1 MENLR
6 AIGLMVAAMATFA
19 ASDLFIIYAS
29 RTLSIAEIMFFM
41 GVFGSLVFAGLTK
54 AAGLPVFS
62 RLFFHPMVILRNG
75 AEILGSICMIT
86 ALTLAP
92 LSLVSSITQ
101 AMPLVVTAGAA
112 LFLGEKVGPR
122 RWIAVMIGLAGVL
135 LILRP
140 GAGGDGGTNL
150 SLGALIAVG
159 ATLGLG
165 GRDVITRLAPKE
177 ISTLQLATYAFFML
191 VPIGA
196 VLLALG
202 PARPSRT
209 LLELGWLVCA
219 AGTAAMGYYAITAAM
234 RIGEISA
241 VSPFRY
247 SRLIFAL
254 MLALV
259 FLGERPDA
267 ITLIGAVIII
277 ASGLFV
283 LLRTR
288 QIYRPQASVS
298 PSPKSG

>member
-19 ASDLFIIYAS
+19 ASDLFIIFAS

-62 RLFFHPMVILRNG
+62 QLFFHPMVMLRNG
-75 AEILGSICMIT
+75 AEIFGSICMIT

-92 LSLVSSITQ
+92 LSLVASITQ

-122 RWIAVMIGLAGVL
+122 RWIAVGIGLAGVL

-140 GAGGDGGTNL
+140 GAAGDAGAAGAGL
-150 SLGALIAVG
+150 SLGALMAVG
-159 ATLGLG
+159 ATFGLG
-165 GRDVITRLAPKE
+165 GRDVITRLAPKQ

-202 PARPSRT
+202 PARPART
-209 LLELGWLVCA
+209 LLELGWLVSA

-267 ITLIGAVIII
+267 TTLIGAAIII

-288 QIYRPQASVS
+288 QIENPPA
-298 PSPKSG
+298 